1 MRNNEMDVKR
11 AGTYDEIEPLIKL
24 CKAGRLFEVQ
34 DWISAGKPV
43 NVPLEAYP
51 RRTIKSPLHI
61 AIEGGFHSLVQLL
74 FDGGAALEEP
84 RYSPLLHTL
93 EKRRLDL
100 LELLVR
106 HGADIRSVS
115 MENVFGTWSSEI
127 VEFFI
132 ERGADLE
139 TGNPLADA
147 LCSRIRPA
155 LGIFK
160 RYKDRFPSFQ
170 EQINIALRHH
180 CKEGNLKWVSLMLWA
195 GADPYAQGPYGPY
208 DDDPDDYNNALE
220 LAAFYGHH
228 DIFKLK
234 QIRLDPEHS
243 YAERLLENVCYS
255 EKADVLKML
264 IDKGFSPEN
273 LQDKGSL
280 LIQSL
285 LLRMSYHFNFFTLQR
300 EDKNINSSESREQI
314 KMIHLLARNGAKWQ
328 PQDRSEVNHVR
339 RSLMKMEAHYAMEFV
354 WIMSEYNACSK
365 SDIELLMKNP
375 TMHSLVSKYQGRLDE
390 MMRYFRDY

>member
-106 HGADIRSVS
+106 HGADVRSVS

-234 QIRLDPEHS
+234 QIRLDPEH
-243 YAERLLENVCYS
+243 
-255 EKADVLKML
+255 
-264 IDKGFSPEN
+264 
-273 LQDKGSL
+273 
-280 LIQSL
+280 
-285 LLRMSYHFNFFTLQR
+285 
-300 EDKNINSSESREQI
+300 
-314 KMIHLLARNGAKWQ
+314 
-328 PQDRSEVNHVR
+328 
-339 RSLMKMEAHYAMEFV
+339 
-354 WIMSEYNACSK
+354 
-365 SDIELLMKNP
+365 
-375 TMHSLVSKYQGRLDE
+375 
-390 MMRYFRDY
+390 